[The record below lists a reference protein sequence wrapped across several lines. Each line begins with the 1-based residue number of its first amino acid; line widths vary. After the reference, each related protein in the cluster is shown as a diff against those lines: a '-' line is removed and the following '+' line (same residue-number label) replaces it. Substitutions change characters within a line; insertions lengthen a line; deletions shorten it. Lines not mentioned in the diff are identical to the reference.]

1 MVYTLADD
9 YALRASNPGKFDRGN
24 VINFPTNNFGYGPN
38 SVFPGGYYAA
48 SDAEYKAMER
58 AQEKDYEFNKKYEGF
73 GYKED
78 AKSLVDRDEIE
89 NLKAYL
95 TENRKDDAAEAFQ
108 EMITNLKSRPE
119 YSKLSEKELR
129 SMAKQI
135 YEDTTGERLA
145 DTIDNNCNGGFW
157 QGVCGGL
164 TLGICSDSNNAD
176 DLKEQMLGKKKP
188 ISSTCGEVTG
198 NTVGGAA
205 AGAAIGAGIGVWFG
219 GIGAAPGAAIGGV
232 VGGAVG
238 FVKGLF
244 S

>member
-1 MVYTLADD
+1 MVLTVADYD
-9 YALRASNPGKFDRGN
+9 ALCAKTAGKFDGNN
-24 VINFPTNNFGYGPN
+24 VINFPTNNLGYRPG
-38 SVFPGGYYAA
+38 SVFPGGYYTATE
-48 SDAEYKAMER
+48 AEYKEMER

-89 NLKAYL
+89 NLKSYL
-95 TENRKDDAAEAFQ
+95 TENRKDDAAEAFK
-108 EMITNLKSRPE
+108 EIIANLKARPE
-119 YSKLSEKELR
+119 YSKLTEKELR

-135 YEDTTGERLA
+135 YEQTTGERLA

-164 TLGICSDSNNAD
+164 TLGICSDSKNAD

-188 ISSTCGEVTG
+188 ISSKCGEVIG
-198 NTVGGAA
+198 NTAGGAA
-205 AGAAIGAGIGVWFG
+205 AGAAIGAVCGCGVVS
-219 GIGAAPGAAIGGV
+219 APCAVIGAAIGG
-232 VGGAVG
+232 AVG
-238 FVKGLF
+238 FIKGLF